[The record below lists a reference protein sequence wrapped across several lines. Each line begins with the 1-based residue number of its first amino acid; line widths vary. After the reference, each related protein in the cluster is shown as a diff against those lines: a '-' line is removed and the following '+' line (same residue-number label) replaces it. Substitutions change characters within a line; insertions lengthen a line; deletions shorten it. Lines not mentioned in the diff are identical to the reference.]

1 MALLPSL
8 GVSKG
13 LDRIVDT
20 LEVGRKDHQSSQH
33 GLVVLFPS
41 SGGGATPGERV
52 DVHVCLPA

>member
-13 LDRIVDT
+13 LDHIVDT
-20 LEVGRKDHQSSQH
+20 LEVGGKDHQSSQH

-41 SGGGATPGERV
+41 SGGGATPGGNR
-52 DVHVCLPA
+52 